1 MYTTIA
7 TLKYRDYVPHGWI
20 AAEFCNLEVMGVRD
34 SIVKSVDNEWNDVK
48 FEKYDKIKE
57 EIAALEA
64 QKVLL
69 NAEAD
74 DLDAK
79 YKSSKKWYRFAN
91 ATEKAWKNSA
101 AMKRS
106 EIDQIDSKIQALD
119 DDKFFTASE
128 LKRRAHDLLVR
139 HGFVLINT
147 SSSGN
152 ECVTHTEVWHKTTE
166 D

>member
-7 TLKYRDYVPHGWI
+7 TIKYRDYVPHGWV
-20 AAEFCNLEVMGVRD
+20 ATEFCDLEVMGVRD
-34 SIVKSVDNEWNDVK
+34 SIVKSVDNEWHAVK

-57 EIAALEA
+57 QIATLEA

-69 NAEAD
+69 NAEAAE
-74 DLDAK
+74 LDAK

-91 ATEKAWKNSA
+91 ATEKSWKNSA

-106 EIDQIDSKIQALD
+106 EIYKIDSQIQALD
-119 DDKFFTASE
+119 NDKFFTASE
-128 LKRRAHDLLVR
+128 LKRKAHDLLVR

-147 SSSGN
+147 SSAGD
-152 ECVTHTEVWHKTTE
+152 ECVTHTEVWHKTS

>member
-7 TLKYRDYVPHGWI
+7 TLKYRDHVPHGWI
-20 AAEFCNLEVMGVRD
+20 AAEFCSLEVMGVRD
-34 SIVKSVDNEWNDVK
+34 SIVNSVDSEWNTVR

-57 EIAALEA
+57 QITVLEA

-69 NAEAD
+69 NAEAA

-91 ATEKAWKNSA
+91 TTEKAWKNSA
-101 AMKRS
+101 EMKRY
-106 EIDQIDSKIQALD
+106 EINQIDSQIQALD
-119 DDKFFTASE
+119 NDKFFTASE
-128 LKRRAHDLLVR
+128 LKRKAHDLLVR

-147 SSSGN
+147 SSSGD
-152 ECVTHTEVWHKTTE
+152 ECVTHTEVWHKTS

>member
-1 MYTTIA
+1 MFTIIA
-7 TLKYRDYVPHGWI
+7 TIKYRDHVPYGWL
-20 AAEFCNLEVMGVRD
+20 ANEFCELEIMGVKD
-34 SIVKSVDNEWNDVK
+34 SIVQAVNKEWDKVR
-48 FEKYDKIKE
+48 FEKYDKVKE
-57 EIAALEA
+57 QIATLEA

-69 NAEAD
+69 NAEAA

-101 AMKRS
+101 EMKRS
-106 EIDQIDSKIQALD
+106 TIYQIDSQIQTLD

-128 LKRRAHDLLVR
+128 LKRKAHDLLVKY
-139 HGFVLINT
+139 GFVLINT
-147 SSSGN
+147 SSAGD
-152 ECVTHTEVWHKTTE
+152 ECVTHTEVWHKTS

>member
-1 MYTTIA
+1 MFTIIA
-7 TLKYRDYVPHGWI
+7 TIKYRNHVPYGWI
-20 AAEFCNLEVMGVRD
+20 ANEFCELEIMGVKD
-34 SIVKSVDNEWNDVK
+34 SIVQAVNKEWDKVR
-48 FEKYDKIKE
+48 FEKYDKVKE
-57 EIAALEA
+57 QIAALEA

-128 LKRRAHDLLVR
+128 LKRKAHDLLVR

-147 SSSGN
+147 SSAGD
-152 ECVTHTEVWHKTTE
+152 ECVTHTEIWHKTVN
-166 D
+166 

>member
-1 MYTTIA
+1 MFTIIA
-7 TLKYRDYVPHGWI
+7 TIKYRDHVPYGWI
-20 AAEFCNLEVMGVRD
+20 ANEFCELEIMGVKD
-34 SIVKSVDNEWNDVK
+34 SIVQAVNKEWDKVR
-48 FEKYDKIKE
+48 FEKYDKVKE
-57 EIAALEA
+57 QIAALEA

-69 NAEAD
+69 NTEAA

-101 AMKRS
+101 EMKRS
-106 EIDQIDSKIQALD
+106 EIYQIDSQIQDLD
-119 DDKFFTASE
+119 NDKFFTASE
-128 LKRRAHDLLVR
+128 LKRKARDLLVR

-147 SSSGN
+147 SSAGD
-152 ECVTHTEVWHKTTE
+152 ECVTHTEVWHKTS